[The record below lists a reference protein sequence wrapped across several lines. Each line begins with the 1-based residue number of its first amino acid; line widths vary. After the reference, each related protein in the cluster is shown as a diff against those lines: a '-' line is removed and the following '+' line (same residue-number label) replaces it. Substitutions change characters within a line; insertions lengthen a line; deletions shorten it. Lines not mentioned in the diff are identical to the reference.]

1 MEVWFYD
8 LPTGRVYA
16 KLSYEAGDTE
26 AVPIGED
33 KSPIDY
39 NRIFKPSE
47 VSQKARILS
56 RPEPQY
62 PEEARSNQVSG
73 TVVLRRVFRAD
84 GQVTDLRVISG
95 LPHGITERAMEAAK
109 RIRFSPAM
117 KNGRAVSQ
125 YIQIEYN
132 FNLY

>member
-8 LPTGRVYA
+8 LLTGRVYA

-33 KSPIDY
+33 KSPIYY
-39 NRIFKPSE
+39 NRMFKPSE

-73 TVVLRRVFRAD
+73 TVVLRGVFRAD